1 MTGENRKRKE
11 QISSD
16 LEKLVK
22 GEVLADI
29 FNRVAFSTDASIY
42 QIMPVCIVAVLDA
55 DDISAVVKYAAR
67 NNIPL
72 AARGAGSGV
81 AGESLTEGIVI
92 DTSRYM
98 NTIIGINDD
107 ASVVTSQPG
116 VVLDELNNYLRQY
129 SKMIG
134 PDPSSSN
141 RACIGGVVA
150 NNATGAHSLQYGYI
164 AEYVES
170 AEIVLADGTIC
181 RITNNDDPAILKPGP
196 LGDIAEKCIDLL
208 SNAEKVI

>member
-1 MTGENRKRKE
+1 MAVTDRKRKE

-42 QIMPVCIVAVLDA
+42 QIMPVCVVAVRDA

-98 NTIIGINDD
+98 NTMIGINDD
-107 ASVVTSQPG
+107 VSVVTSQPG

-141 RACIGGVVA
+141 RACIGAVVA
-150 NNATGAHSLQYGYI
+150 NNATGAHSLRYGYI
-164 AEYVES
+164 AEYVEN
-170 AEIVLADGTIC
+170 AEIALADGTIC
-181 RITNNDDPAILKPGP
+181 RITKNDEPAILKPGP
-196 LGDIAEKCIDLL
+196 VGDIAEKCIDLL
-208 SNAEKVI
+208 SDKE

>member
-55 DDISAVVKYAAR
+55 EDISAVVKYAAR

-72 AARGAGSGV
+72 APRGARLRRRGRI
-81 AGESLTEGIVI
+81 AHRRYCHRYLTLHEHYN
-92 DTSRYM
+92 RY
-98 NTIIGINDD
+98 
-107 ASVVTSQPG
+107 
-116 VVLDELNNYLRQY
+116 
-129 SKMIG
+129 
-134 PDPSSSN
+134 
-141 RACIGGVVA
+141 
-150 NNATGAHSLQYGYI
+150 
-164 AEYVES
+164 
-170 AEIVLADGTIC
+170 
-181 RITNNDDPAILKPGP
+181 
-196 LGDIAEKCIDLL
+196 
-208 SNAEKVI
+208 